1 MIKLKKA
8 LSVLMVLLLAIPML
22 SIMTSAEDEDG
33 WVYING
39 INITRNADTAI
50 IYKGIA
56 STGQTQWG
64 HNLIVDSE
72 NKVTKIIEAGLSDG
86 ENLEIPENC
95 YVISAAGT
103 KTQWFREHVKKGDTL
118 FYDSYT
124 GRLFVCDKKG
134 EFDPYFEVESAVS
147 GEDNY
152 LIIAPETEGTPT
164 YTYDIAVDEN
174 GKIIAR
180 GSGVTAPEKGF
191 TVSASTERDKQ
202 FLITHALLGASCE
215 VTDGKVVISYDED
228 MLKDTL
234 SAEIAISESLLK
246 TAKESFY
253 NIDVAAADELIKQ
266 AKAALDEELD
276 YKQLSIILDGLK
288 NNIDRV
294 CIDSD
299 ANEVRAA
306 FYAPVETDDNAVREI
321 VKKAKENGL
330 NTLFLRVSNGYGT
343 FIPLPEGDRFKQDA
357 KFNGFDVLE
366 AYIRI
371 CREENIALGL
381 SVDVYYNQYA
391 SIARS
396 DWTTVTNGTEKGL
409 ADRYYSPASD
419 EFKEYFAEYV
429 KYIVSEYDID
439 TLLLDYLR
447 YPKFHENCDLGYD
460 YDTLSTFSSKYGI
473 PTDEANTLA
482 TELFESPHWQKWV
495 EFKTSLVTDMA
506 VTISESVRSVRSDVD
521 IIAIS
526 ARDTVDYFY
535 MQDTVKWLEDG
546 IIDGVCLSLYE
557 RDALENDA
565 ISPLAYDD
573 GLVYDK
579 GEIIS
584 AYTGKN
590 AYFFT
595 ALESAKSIS
604 ASTVST
610 MIKESRLR
618 NADGFIFGSLNE
630 YIAQHYY
637 SELSKDVMAE
647 SAISVIGDKAEIM
660 RATLEYAKA
669 KIDGYILANGGC
681 DETAVSNALSKI
693 NSAISE
699 LDKGVLTHEQA
710 SKLEND
716 IALIFASSGAKQ
728 TVLKEFAAITKAAL
742 LYKAKDDTPPVTEE
756 SSDATESES
765 VGNIND
771 DKNASIAE
779 SQANNPTTNER
790 KKLDI
795 NVGNIL
801 MYGFVG
807 LTTVV
812 AIAGIIIASKRKSR
826 RPVNRHMPKA
836 SQTEES
842 NEEE

>member
-8 LSVLMVLLLAIPML
+8 LALLMILLLAIPML
-22 SIMTSAEDEDG
+22 CIVSGAADEDG

-64 HNLIVDSE
+64 HDLIVDSE
-72 NKVTKIIEAGLSDG
+72 NKVTKIVEAGLAEGDD
-86 ENLEIPENC
+86 LLIPENC

-103 KTQWFREHVKKGDTL
+103 KAQWFKSHVKKGDTL
-118 FYDSYT
+118 FFDSYT
-124 GRLFVCDKKG
+124 GRMFVCDKKG
-134 EFDPYFEVESAVS
+134 EFDPYFEVETAVT
-147 GEDNY
+147 GERDY
-152 LIIAPETEGTPT
+152 LIVAPETEGTPT
-164 YTYDIAVDEN
+164 YTYGIAVDEN
-174 GKIIAR
+174 GTVVAR

-191 TVSASTERDKQ
+191 TLSASTERDKQ
-202 FLITHALLGASCE
+202 FLITHALLGAKCKIEDSKATL
-215 VTDGKVVISYDED
+215 VYDKD

-234 SAEIAISESLLK
+234 VAEIAISESLLN

-253 NIDVAAADELIKQ
+253 NIDIAAAEELIGQ
-266 AKAALDEELD
+266 AKTASEGKLD
-276 YKQLSIILDGLK
+276 YKQLSVLLDGLK
-288 NNIDRV
+288 NKIDRICV
-294 CIDSD
+294 DSD

-306 FYAPVETDDNAVREI
+306 FYSPEETDENAVREI

-343 FIPLPEGDRFKQDA
+343 FISLPEGDRFKQDA

-371 CREENIALGL
+371 CREENISLGL

-391 SIARS
+391 AIAKS

-409 ADRYYSPASD
+409 ADKYYSPASD
-419 EFKEYFAEYV
+419 EFKEYFADYV
-429 KYIVSEYDID
+429 KFIVSKYDID

-460 YDTLSTFSSKYGI
+460 YDTLSEFSSKYGI
-473 PTDEANTLA
+473 PTDEANALA
-482 TELFESPHWQKWV
+482 TDLFKSPHWQKWV
-495 EFKTSLVTDMA
+495 DFKTSLVTDMA
-506 VTISESVRSVRSDVD
+506 ISISESVRSARSDVD

-535 MQDTVKWLEDG
+535 MQDTVQWLEDG

-557 RDALENDA
+557 RDPLENDA
-565 ISPLAYDD
+565 IDPLAYDD

-590 AYFFT
+590 KYFFT
-595 ALESAKSIS
+595 VLESGKSLN
-604 ASTVST
+604 ADTVST
-610 MIKESRLR
+610 MIKESRSR

-637 SELSKDVMAE
+637 SELSKDVMA
-647 SAISVIGDKAEIM
+647 SPAISVIGNKAEIM

-681 DETAVSNALSKI
+681 DETAASNALSKI
-693 NSAISE
+693 NAALSE
-699 LDKGVLTHEQA
+699 LDKGVLTHAQA

-728 TVLKEFAAITKAAL
+728 TVLKEFSAITKAAL
-742 LYKAKDDTPPVTEE
+742 LYKEKDDTPPVTDE
-756 SSDATESES
+756 SSNADDSS
-765 VGNIND
+765 NIGNIND
-771 DKNASIAE
+771 DKNASIVE
-779 SQANNPTTNER
+779 SEPSIPTVSER

-795 NVGNIL
+795 NIGNIL

-812 AIAGIIIASKRKSR
+812 AIAGIIIAAKRKSQ